1 MAASGTLE
9 AMVQAMEAT
18 IGAHESNGNNT
29 NYITSWY
36 GMNGEPWCNM
46 TVTYAAYHSGN
57 AQNVCFG
64 GKYAYT
70 VAHAQAFKDRG
81 LWHPMTNGVVGSG
94 IRRGDVIFFDW
105 AGGSSIGGID
115 HVGLVTGVSG
125 NTVLTI
131 EGNISNR
138 CDRFARH
145 VDDIAGFGRPR
156 YAAGSVGGGTSVPA
170 PTTSTGGSKYEPF
183 PGSSFFS
190 EGKRS
195 PIIEAM
201 HNRLVAEGCNKY
213 ESQSNKNVWGSGDK
227 TSYAAFQRRCGF
239 YGSDANGVPGKS
251 SWDQL
256 RVPNV

>member
-1 MAASGTLE
+1 MAAPGTLE
-9 AMVQAMEAT
+9 AMVEAMEST
-18 IGAHESNGNNT
+18 LGAHETNGNNI

-64 GKYAYT
+64 TKFAYT

-81 LWHPMTNGVVGSG
+81 LWHPMNNGVVGSG

-105 AGGSSIGGID
+105 SGGSSIGAID
-115 HVGLVTGVSG
+115 HVGLVTGVVG

-131 EGNISNR
+131 EGNFENR
-138 CDRFARH
+138 CGRWARD
-145 VDDIAGFGRPR
+145 VSVIAGFGRPK
-156 YAAGSVGGGTSVPA
+156 YAGAGTGGGSTP
-170 PTTSTGGSKYEPF
+170 PPSTGGSKYEPF
-183 PGSSFFS
+183 PGSGFFVD
-190 EGKRS
+190 GKRS

-201 HNRLVAEGCNKY
+201 HNRLVAEGCNRY

-227 TSYAAFQRRCGF
+227 ASYAAFQRKCGF
-239 YGSDANGVPGKS
+239 YGSDANGIPGAS
-251 SWDQL
+251 SWASL